1 MQLAAGVAW
10 THNNADVRTDSKLF
24 SSGGCRGELRA
35 RSGSEH
41 GECVGR
47 KRRVFVFVFVEQATC
62 RSVGTLTGYIAK
74 ERNKFKSQC
83 QVK

>member
-47 KRRVFVFVFVEQATC
+47 KRRVFVFVFVE
-62 RSVGTLTGYIAK
+62 
-74 ERNKFKSQC
+74 
-83 QVK
+83 